1 MKKWLCEFEVG
12 KLVGVKRTKK
22 GKDEDGKEIEI
33 SKTLKKNNPVSFKL
47 QKPTRRQFED
57 GELYYAVKL
66 SEGIKAGLLTT
77 AQVAKRYENDGGV
90 YTDAEKARLRELRN
104 DITELQSEYFKIDG
118 EDETA
123 DQDKIRI
130 LSQIN
135 DSRNEISDIENVHQY
150 IYDQTAEVKA
160 RNKTILWWILAIAHK
175 QDDQN
180 RNRFLEMFGSGEL
193 DDKLDSYDKMEE
205 DGDNFTQEALKKLAY
220 YVSYWY
226 VSKNVSADDFKT
238 VNSLYAQSSDYI
250 LVEDEDEE
258 EKEAKEAVA
267 EVVKAENEKKA
278 EEKSKKKSEKKSEKK
293 AEEEP
298 EEKSEDKSEE
308 KELAEEAK

>member
-12 KLVGVKRTKK
+12 KLVDVKKTKK
-22 GKDEDGKEIEI
+22 EKGEDGKEIEI
-33 SKTLKKNNPVSFKL
+33 SKTLKKNKPVVFKL

-90 YTDAEKARLRELRN
+90 YTDAEKSRLRELRN
-104 DITELQSEYFKIDG
+104 DITELQAEYFKIDADN
-118 EDETA
+118 EDA
-123 DQDKIRI
+123 DQDKIKV

-135 DSRNEISDIENVHQY
+135 DARNEISDLENVHQY

-160 RNKTILWWILAIAHK
+160 RNKTILWWILNLAH
-175 QDDQN
+175 QQNEQN
-180 RNRFLEMFGSGEL
+180 RNQFLEMFGKGEL
-193 DDKLDSYDKMEE
+193 EDRLDAYDRMEE
-205 DGDNFTQEALKKLAY
+205 TGDEFLQEALKKLAY

-226 VSKNVSADDFKT
+226 VSKNVSKEDFNT
-238 VNSLYAQSSDYI
+238 VESLYSQSSDYI

-258 EKEAKEAVA
+258 EKKE
-267 EVVKAENEKKA
+267 EPEG
-278 EEKSKKKSEKKSEKK
+278 KSEEQPKT
-293 AEEEP
+293 EEEP
-298 EEKSEDKSEE
+298 KGE
-308 KELAEEAK
+308 ELAEEAK

>member
-12 KLVGVKRTKK
+12 KLVDVKETKK
-22 GKDEDGKEIEI
+22 EKDKDGKDIEI
-33 SKTLKKNNPVSFKL
+33 SKTLKKNKPVKFKL

-90 YTDAEKARLRELRN
+90 YTDAEKSRLRELRN
-104 DITELQSEYFKIDG
+104 DITELQAEYFKVTGDD
-118 EDETA
+118 DESGKE
-123 DQDKIRI
+123 KIRI

-160 RNKTILWWILAIAHK
+160 RNKTILWWILMLSN
-175 QDDQN
+175 QQNEQN
-180 RNRFLEMFGSGEL
+180 RNQFLEMFGKGEL
-193 DDKLDSYDKMEE
+193 EDRLDVYDRMEE
-205 DGDNFTQEALKKLAY
+205 NGDTFVQEALKKLAY

-226 VSKNVSADDFKT
+226 VSKNVSDDDFKT
-238 VNSLYAQSSDYI
+238 VESLYKQSSDYTI
-250 LVEDEDEE
+250 IEDEDLEV
-258 EKEAKEAVA
+258 EAEDKTED
-267 EVVKAENEKKA
+267 KAEDKA
-278 EEKSKKKSEKKSEKK
+278 EDKSKKKSEKKTEDKPK
-293 AEEEP
+293 
-298 EEKSEDKSEE
+298 EKSEDKSEE
-308 KELAEEAK
+308 KTEEKELAEEAK

>member
-12 KLVGVKRTKK
+12 KLVDVKKTKK

-33 SKTLKKNNPVSFKL
+33 SRTLKKNKPVLFKL

-90 YTDAEKARLRELRN
+90 YTDAEKSRLRELRN
-104 DITELQSEYFKIDG
+104 DITDLQSEYFKIDG
-118 EDETA
+118 DSEDA
-123 DQDKIRI
+123 DKEKIKV
-130 LSQIN
+130 LSQIH

-160 RNKTILWWILAIAHK
+160 RNKTILWWILHMAN
-175 QDDQN
+175 QQNENN
-180 RNRFLEMFGSGEL
+180 RNQFLEMFGKSEDLEDRL
-193 DDKLDSYDKMEE
+193 DVYDRIEE
-205 DGDNFTQEALKKLAY
+205 DGDDFLQEALKKLAY

-226 VSKNVSADDFKT
+226 VSKNVNEEDFKT
-238 VNSLYAQSSDYI
+238 VESLYSQSSDYK
-250 LVEDEDEE
+250 LVEDEDEDEE
-258 EKEAKEAVA
+258 EKKE
-267 EVVKAENEKKA
+267 EVSEEQPKTKDEPKKKKEKK
-278 EEKSKKKSEKKSEKK
+278 EKKSKDDSEEQPKT
-293 AEEEP
+293 EEE
-298 EEKSEDKSEE
+298 SED